1 MVAIPEAV
9 KEIENSLQ
17 DFQGE
22 EIDLVVRTL
31 KRFQEKVATSQ
42 TAKGAE
48 STSESQS
55 SPEAPLLQALI
66 GHTYSRQET
75 LELELE
81 SLFRYFERR
90 RQLLWGALSATE
102 VAKLLGT
109 SRQTPHDRMKSQT
122 LLGVLDR
129 GAYRFPPWQFDPEG
143 PDGVIDGLPEVLRVL
158 DVSDFAKLNWLMRP
172 NPFLDGLN
180 PVQALKQGLKQR
192 VIQEAMAVGV
202 R

>member
-1 MVAIPEAV
+1 MAAIPEAV

-22 EIDLVVRTL
+22 EIDLVVRSL
-31 KRFQEKVATSQ
+31 KRFQEKVATSR
-42 TAKGAE
+42 TSKEAE
-48 STSESQS
+48 VSSESVS
-55 SPEAPLLQALI
+55 SPDAPLIQALV
-66 GHTYSRQET
+66 GRTYTRSET

-109 SRQTPHDRMKSQT
+109 SRQTPHDRIKSQT

-129 GAYRFPPWQFDPEG
+129 GAYRFPAWQFDPEG

-158 DVSDFAKLNWLMRP
+158 EVSDFAKLNWLMRS
-172 NPFLDGLN
+172 NPFLDSLT
-180 PVQALKQGLKQR
+180 PLVALKQGLKER
-192 VIQEAMAVGV
+192 VIREAAAVGV

>member
-1 MVAIPEAV
+1 MAAIAEAV

-31 KRFQEKVATSQ
+31 KRFQEQVATSRTTQ
-42 TAKGAE
+42 GASQPEE
-48 STSESQS
+48 SVSSQ
-55 SPEAPLLQALI
+55 EAPLIQALV
-66 GHTYSRQET
+66 GRTYTRQET

-122 LLGVLDR
+122 LLGVLER
-129 GAYRFPPWQFDPEG
+129 GAYRFPAWQFDPEG

-158 DVSDFAKLNWLMRP
+158 AVSDFAKLNWLMRP
-172 NPFLDGLN
+172 NPFLDGLT
-180 PVQALKQGLKQR
+180 PLVALKQGLKAR
-192 VIQEAMAVGV
+192 VIREAAAVGA